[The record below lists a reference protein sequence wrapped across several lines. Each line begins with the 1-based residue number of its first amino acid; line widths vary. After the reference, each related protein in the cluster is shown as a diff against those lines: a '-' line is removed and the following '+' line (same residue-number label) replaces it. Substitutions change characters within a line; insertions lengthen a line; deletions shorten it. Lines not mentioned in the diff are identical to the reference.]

1 MAKEVQA
8 IQYKIFDEN
17 FKEIFWSQLVSII
30 GGLIAGSALAL
41 YTDQLLLIPSMLILL
56 PGFLEMR
63 ANISAPMASRLS
75 SGLFLGIIKPTG
87 TNQIK
92 KNIIHGNVIASFLLS
107 FILSLLLGIVVFL
120 MNYFVFQFYTPKLI
134 LIIVIAGLLAN
145 MLEIPV
151 ALFATFYLFKK
162 GHDPN
167 NIMGPFLTS
176 LGDITSIAAILFTLV
191 IL

>member
-1 MAKEVQA
+1 MTKQV
-8 IQYKIFDEN
+8 QYKIFDEN
-17 FKEIFWSQLVSII
+17 FKEIFCSQIISII

-75 SGLFLGIIKPTG
+75 SGLFLGIIEPKKKTE
-87 TNQIK
+87 TN
-92 KNIIHGNVIASFLLS
+92 KNIVRGNVIASFLLS

-120 MNYFVFQFYTPKLI
+120 MNYFIFQFYTPKLI

-145 MLEIPV
+145 ALEIPV
-151 ALFATFYLFKK
+151 TIFATFYLFRK

-176 LGDITSIAAILFTLV
+176 LGDITSIAAILLALV